1 MPITRIRENTN
12 TLAWTLLI
20 ILALI
25 WGSSFILIKK
35 GVAVYS
41 ATQVG
46 SLRIL
51 LAAVFLLPIA
61 IIHLNKVPRSKWG
74 ILFVCGL
81 LGNLIPSF
89 LFSIAGTQLNSSV
102 SGILNA
108 LTPLFTLIIGALFF
122 QKQITILKIA
132 GILMGFA
139 GCVLLIF
146 MNTSGKFQL
155 DNYYALLPVAA
166 TICYGLNGNLIS
178 RYLDGIK
185 PLYITAL
192 SLCFVG
198 PLAGIYLFSTQID
211 VSAVSSREGLFAMG
225 YIVILGIV
233 GTALATIMF
242 NKAIQLSGPLFTS
255 SVTYLIPVVALG
267 WGIADGETLNWVQY
281 VSMLA
286 IVTGV
291 YLVNKTK

>member
-1 MPITRIRENTN
+1 MPLTRIKENKT
-12 TLAWTLLI
+12 TLAWILLI

-41 ATQVG
+41 APQVG
-46 SLRIL
+46 SLRIV
-51 LAAVFLLPIA
+51 LAAVILLPLA
-61 IIHLNKVPRSKWG
+61 IIHLTKVPRSKWG
-74 ILFVCGL
+74 ILFICGL

-89 LFSIAGTQLNSSV
+89 LFSIAGTKLNSSV

-108 LTPLFTLIIGALFF
+108 LTPLFTLIIGSLFF
-122 QKQITILKIA
+122 RKQISMLKIT
-132 GILMGFA
+132 GILVGFA

-146 MNTSGKFQL
+146 MNASGNFQL
-155 DNYYALLPVAA
+155 NNYYALLPVAA

-178 RYLDGIK
+178 RYLAGIK
-185 PLYITAL
+185 PLHIAAL

-198 PLAGIYLFSTQID
+198 PLAGIYLFSTDID
-211 VSAVSSREGLFAMG
+211 MDLVLSSEGISALGFIS
-225 YIVILGIV
+225 ILGIV
-233 GTALATIMF
+233 GTALATIIF
-242 NKAIQLSGPLFTS
+242 NKVIQLSGPLFTS

-267 WGIADGETLNWVQY
+267 WGILDGETLNWIQY

-286 IVTGV
+286 IILGV
-291 YLVNKTK
+291 YVVNKAK